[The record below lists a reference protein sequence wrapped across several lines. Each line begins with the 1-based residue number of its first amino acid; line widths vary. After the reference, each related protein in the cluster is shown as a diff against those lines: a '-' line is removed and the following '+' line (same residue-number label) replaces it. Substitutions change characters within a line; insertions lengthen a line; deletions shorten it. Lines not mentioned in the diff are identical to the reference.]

1 MHNGALVDEK
11 LDSQGNISLHTIA
24 FEIPKPKNEAD
35 FERMCKLVYGAVFH
49 DPRPKINGRKG
60 QSQWGVDIYVNDSA
74 DSGRIGI
81 QCKKYCLTSLTLKN
95 VKEEVEKA
103 DKAKLPIKLLL
114 IATTSES
121 DSKLLLEVMKLSDDR
136 KSKGLFEVE
145 VEFWDEIEYHIAE
158 NPFLQNHYA
167 PHSPGAAYHRQ
178 ERSMEV
184 LTSITTET
192 HGMVATLQSSLPTGR
207 TESVNK
213 MITEQLDRTNEI
225 IKTGHYRAAL
235 EHIDSIGKDLKP
247 FDEHQ
252 KARWHLQRAF
262 CLWFS
267 RDNVDE
273 AAALF
278 LKAAELYPDDEKMAA
293 AKVRGLMLQ
302 KNMADAIEAG
312 KAASD
317 RFPASIQVWL
327 AHANARMASGE
338 RISRQDVPAAFR
350 DEPDALQFAAISAQE
365 YGDVSTAAELASK
378 AVEKPAAGF
387 FTRST
392 FLRLALDDCIRDP
405 VLAQFGLI
413 PASKLERLKK
423 AAESFQPRKE
433 RLWDVE
439 SDAVADDAVHLGFA
453 YLLMGNHG
461 VALDIAREGRA
472 AHIETGDLLRV
483 EMQALAMSGK
493 EDEALDLAKANL
505 DKISP
510 EAMTIAGEL
519 AANRADPDLV
529 LKISDAAKERSPGN
543 SFAADYLTALRWG
556 ALAKAKRRDEVLAE
570 IRQARPT
577 MDESLILRC
586 SAARVY
592 KWAGM
597 LIEASDEATAAAK
610 LIGPNASSA
619 DKLHV
624 ADLLIHF
631 EMWSKAAALYE
642 ELITGAGNGPSEVHA
657 RLLECHVEA
666 GNRAKAHA
674 MLTRMPGGWTE
685 HDETRRIAINFG
697 SKVGDWPFLLPL
709 ARKSVE
715 KHPKEAGSWLFLLQV
730 LIRTA
735 EPEAFLQ
742 ELRTVPDDL
751 SGSIRDLA
759 VLGSTE
765 SKMGEVRR
773 GMARLY
779 KLVRSSNSDP
789 EALAA
794 YLINFLM
801 AKLPLEEV
809 KAVSAGTFVEFE
821 DCETGALDGVCIDP
835 PEAGTLPRA
844 DGFFSA
850 GDADV
855 AAFMGAQPGQEVSIP
870 MAAGGE
876 RKVKVTALHSA
887 YQHLAASA
895 QERAHRFQGL
905 PHLWAVSMGQTGDAE
920 KDLAKMHEM
929 LKRSSEANAR
939 LLDAYSGG
947 LTISLL
953 AKAMGR
959 SPIEICAGWQAS
971 GPPLFVG
978 AGAHSERDEAMALL
992 AQKEM
997 TVVVDSTALAEL
1009 ALFGALKA
1017 LDALP
1022 KILMSTATK
1031 ETIDAFLHEVENDES
1046 VGTAFDND
1054 GRLGFIEFDDSRK
1067 QTRLEFAKA
1076 LADVVSR
1083 CEVAPAYVDI
1093 DATGET
1099 GEFAELLA
1107 NEEREA
1113 LLLAKER
1120 NAILLTLDGRLQTA
1134 AKQMFGV
1141 SGVWPQV
1148 LVLRAMQTGD
1158 ISKRDAAEFNAREF
1172 MSNRDFVSIRSD
1184 DIMWMATQGDQWLQ
1198 QSFARLRSYLSA
1210 SSTERDSSFAIVLEF
1225 LGSIVRSHMQVG
1237 AFAALLSYFSEAF
1250 YSRKDCDLYTDV
1262 KLFDVAKK
1270 ITFDAAPTAHLLE
1283 AANVVRD
1290 QEIKA
1295 RLRLFAS
1302 AIRAGR
1308 ERARESAPPA
1318 PLRIRVLHCSALP
1331 WLIVD
1336 ISSEGD
1342 RTDLKA
1348 RPGDAQADPQD
1359 SQPSQGQSSGSFG

>member
-1 MHNGALVDEK
+1 
-11 LDSQGNISLHTIA
+11 LHTIA

-74 DSGRIGI
+74 DGVRIGI
-81 QCKKYCLTSLTLKN
+81 QCKKYCLTKLTFKN
-95 VKEEVEKA
+95 VNDEVEKA

-121 DSKLLLEVMKLSDDR
+121 DSKLLLEVMNVSDDR
-136 KSKGLFEVE
+136 QSKGLFAVE
-145 VEFWDEIEYHIAE
+145 VEFWDEIESHIAE
-158 NPFLQNHYA
+158 NPVLQNHYA

-178 ERSMEV
+178 ERSLEV
-184 LTSITTET
+184 LTTITTET
-192 HGMVATLQSSLPTGR
+192 HGMVAALQLSLPAGR
-207 TESVNK
+207 ADSANK

-225 IKTGHYRAAL
+225 IKSGRYRVAL
-235 EHIDSIGKDLKP
+235 EHVDSIGKDLNP

-293 AKVRGLMLQ
+293 AKVRGLMLR
-302 KNMADAIEAG
+302 KDMAAAIEAG
-312 KAASD
+312 KAASE

-327 AHANARMASGE
+327 ANANARMAAGE
-338 RISRQDVPAAFR
+338 RICMQDVPSAFR
-350 DEPDALQFAAISAQE
+350 DEPDALQFAAISARE
-365 YGDVSTAAELASK
+365 SGDVTTAAELASQ
-378 AVEKPAAGF
+378 AIEKPSAGF

-392 FLRLALDDCIRDP
+392 FLRLALDDCVRDP
-405 VLAQFGLI
+405 VLALFGLI
-413 PASKLERLKK
+413 PASKLGRLKK
-423 AAESFQPRKE
+423 AAESLQPRKE

-453 YLLMGNHG
+453 HLLMGNYG
-461 VALDIAREGRA
+461 AALDIAREGRA
-472 AHIETGDLLRV
+472 AHVETGELVRV
-483 EMQALAMSGK
+483 EMQALAMSGR
-493 EDEALDLAKANL
+493 EDEALALASASL
-505 DKISP
+505 DKIPP

-519 AANRADPDLV
+519 ATTRADPDLV
-529 LKISDAAKERSPGN
+529 LKIGDAARVRFPGN

-556 ALAKAKRRDEVLAE
+556 ALAKAKRRDEALAE
-570 IRQARPT
+570 IRKARPA
-577 MDESLILRC
+577 MDGSLILRC
-586 SAARVY
+586 AAARIY

-597 LIEASDEATAAAK
+597 LIEASDEVAAAAK
-610 LIGPNASSA
+610 LIGPHASSA

-642 ELITGAGNGPSEVHA
+642 ELISGAGNGPSEAHA
-657 RLLECHVEA
+657 RLLQCYVEA

-674 MLTRMPGGWTE
+674 ILTNMPDGWVE
-685 HDETRRIAINFG
+685 HDETRSVAINFG
-697 SKVGDWPFLLPL
+697 IKVGDWAFMLPL

-715 KHPKEAGSWLFLLQV
+715 KHPKEAGSWLFLLQI

-765 SKMGEVRR
+765 SKFGEVRR
-773 GMARLY
+773 GVARLY
-779 KLVRSSNSDP
+779 RLVRTSNGDP
-789 EALAA
+789 EALSA
-794 YLINFLM
+794 YLINFLT
-801 AKLPLEEV
+801 AKLPPEEA
-809 KAVSAGTFVEFE
+809 KAVSAGTVVEFE
-821 DCETGALDGVCIDP
+821 DCETGALDRVCIDP
-835 PEAGTLPRA
+835 AEAGALPRA

-850 GDADV
+850 SDAEV
-855 AAFMGAQPGQEVSIP
+855 AAFMGAQPGQEVSLP
-870 MAAGGE
+870 MVAGGE
-876 RKVKVTALHSA
+876 RKVKVTAIHSA

-895 QERAHRFQGL
+895 QERARRFQGL
-905 PHLWAVSMGQTGDAE
+905 PHLWAVPVGQTGDAE

-939 LLDAYSGG
+939 LVDAYSGG

-959 SPIEICAGWQAS
+959 SSIEICAGWEAS
-971 GPPLFVG
+971 GTPLFVG
-978 AGAHSERDEAMALL
+978 AGTHSERNEAMALL
-992 AQKEM
+992 AKKEM
-997 TVVVDSTALAEL
+997 AVVVDSTALAEL

-1031 ETIDAFLHEVENDES
+1031 EAIDNFLDEAENDES
-1046 VGTAFDND
+1046 IGTAFDND
-1054 GRLGFIEFDDSRK
+1054 GRLGFIEFDERRK
-1067 QTRLEFAKA
+1067 QTRLDFAKA
-1076 LADVVSR
+1076 LADVASK

-1093 DATGET
+1093 ETMGET
-1099 GEFAELLA
+1099 GEFVKLLA

-1120 NAILLTLDGRLQTA
+1120 NAILLTLDGRLRTA
-1134 AKQMFGV
+1134 AKHMFGV
-1141 SGVWPQV
+1141 SGAWPQA
-1148 LVLRAMQTGD
+1148 LVLHALQVGEL
-1158 ISKRDAAEFNAREF
+1158 SKCDAAEFNAREF

-1184 DIMWMATQGDQWLQ
+1184 DLMWMATQDDQWLQ
-1198 QSFARLRSYLSA
+1198 QSFAKLRGYLS
-1210 SSTERDSSFAIVLEF
+1210 SPSTDMDSSFAIVLDF
-1225 LGSIVRSHMQVG
+1225 LKNISRVNIQVG
-1237 AFAALLSYFSEAF
+1237 AFAGLLSYFSETF
-1250 YSRKDCDLYTDV
+1250 YSRKDCSPNAGEA
-1262 KLFDVAKK
+1262 LFGVARQ
-1270 ITFDAAPTAHLLE
+1270 ITFAAAPREHLLNI
-1283 AANVVRD
+1283 ANVDREK
-1290 QEIKA
+1290 EIEA

-1302 AIRAGR
+1302 EILAGR
-1308 ERARESAPPA
+1308 RRAQALAPPA
-1318 PLRIRVLHCSALP
+1318 PLRLRVLHCSVRP

-1336 ISSEGD
+1336 RSANGD
-1342 RTDLKA
+1342 RTDFNA
-1348 RPGDAQADPQD
+1348 RRAVKQTESQSDPESVPQC
-1359 SQPSQGQSSGSFG
+1359 SASSE

>member
-1 MHNGALVDEK
+1 MHA
-11 LDSQGNISLHTIA
+11 IA
-24 FEIPKPKNEAD
+24 FDIPKPKNEAD

-74 DSGRIGI
+74 DGGRIGI

-121 DSKLLLEVMKLSDDR
+121 DSKLLLEVMKLCDDR

-145 VEFWDEIEYHIAE
+145 VEFWDEIESHIAE
-158 NPFLQNHYA
+158 NPFLQDHYA

-178 ERSMEV
+178 ERSIEV
-184 LTSITTET
+184 LTSITTEM
-192 HGMVATLQSSLPTGR
+192 HGKVAALHSSLPAGHPD
-207 TESVNK
+207 SANK
-213 MITEQLDRTNEI
+213 IITEQLDRTNEI
-225 IKTGHYRAAL
+225 IKAGRYRSAL
-235 EHIDSIGKDLKP
+235 EHVNSIGKDLNP

-302 KNMADAIEAG
+302 KNMAEAIEAG
-312 KAASD
+312 KTASE
-317 RFPASIQVWL
+317 RFPTSVQVWL
-327 AHANARMASGE
+327 AYANARMASGE
-338 RISRQDVPAAFR
+338 RISLQDVPSAFR
-350 DEPDALQFAAISAQE
+350 DEPDALQFAAISAQDS
-365 YGDVSTAAELASK
+365 GDISTAAELASK
-378 AVEKPAAGF
+378 AVEKHSAGF

-392 FLRLALDDCIRDP
+392 FLRLALEDCVHDP

-413 PASKLERLKK
+413 PANKLERLRK
-423 AAESFQPRKE
+423 AVESFQPRKE

-453 YLLMGNHG
+453 HLLLGKHSA
-461 VALDIAREGRA
+461 ALEIAIEGRGA
-472 AHIETGDLLRV
+472 QIETGDLLRV
-483 EMQALAMSGK
+483 EIQALAMLGK
-493 EDEALDLAKANL
+493 EDEALALASANL
-505 DKISP
+505 DKITP

-519 AANRADPDLV
+519 AVNRADLELV
-529 LKISDAAKERSPGN
+529 LKIGDAAKDRFPGN
-543 SFAADYLTALRWG
+543 SFTSDYLTALRWG
-556 ALAKAKRRDEVLAE
+556 VLAKAKRRDEVLAE
-570 IRQARPT
+570 IHQARPV
-577 MDESLILRC
+577 MDRSLILRC
-586 SAARVY
+586 AAARVY

-597 LIEASDEATAAAK
+597 LIEASDEAMAAAK

-631 EMWSKAAALYE
+631 EMWSKAAGLYE
-642 ELITGAGNGPSEVHA
+642 DLISGAGKGPSEAHA
-657 RLLECHVEA
+657 RLLQCYVEA
-666 GNRAKAHA
+666 GNRAKARV
-674 MLTRMPGGWTE
+674 MLTNMPADWAE
-685 HDETRRIAINFG
+685 HDETRSVAINFG
-697 SKVGDWPFLLPL
+697 IKVGDSAFMLPL

-715 KHPKEAGSWLFLLQV
+715 KHPKEAGSWVFLLQV

-751 SGSIRDLA
+751 SGSIRALA
-759 VLGSTE
+759 VLGATE
-765 SKMGEVRR
+765 IKFGEVRR

-779 KLVRSSNSDP
+779 RLVRSSNSDP

-794 YLINFLM
+794 YLISFLT
-801 AKLPLEEV
+801 AKLPPEE
-809 KAVSAGTFVEFE
+809 KIAVSAGTFVQFE

-835 PEAGTLPRA
+835 AETGVLPRA
-844 DGFFSA
+844 DGFFST
-850 GDADV
+850 GDSEV
-855 AAFMGAQPGQEVSIP
+855 AAFIGAKAGQEVSLQ
-870 MAAGGE
+870 MAAGGD
-876 RKVKVTALHSA
+876 RKVKVTAIHSA
-887 YQHLAASA
+887 YQHLAAIA

-905 PHLWAVSMGQTGDAE
+905 PHLWAVSKGQTGDAE
-920 KDLAKMHEM
+920 KDLAKMHEI

-959 SPIEICAGWQAS
+959 SPIDICAGWQTS
-971 GPPLFVG
+971 GPPIFVG

-992 AQKEM
+992 AQKDIA
-997 TVVVDSTALAEL
+997 VVVDSTALAEL

-1031 ETIDAFLHEVENDES
+1031 ETIDTFLREIENDES
-1046 VGTAFDND
+1046 IGTAFDND
-1054 GRLGFIEFDDSRK
+1054 GRLSFIEFDESRK

-1076 LADVVSR
+1076 LADVASR
-1083 CEVAPAYVDI
+1083 SEVAPAYVDI
-1093 DATGET
+1093 DAMGEAS
-1099 GEFAELLA
+1099 EFAKLLA
-1107 NEEREA
+1107 DEEREA

-1120 NAILLTLDGRLQTA
+1120 NATLLTLDGRLRAA

-1141 SGVWPQV
+1141 SGVWPQI
-1148 LVLRAMQTGD
+1148 LVLHALQTGN
-1158 ISKRDAAEFNAREF
+1158 ISKHSAAEFNAREF

-1198 QSFARLRSYLSA
+1198 QSFARLKSYLAAA
-1210 SSTERDSSFAIVLEF
+1210 STDRDSSLTIVLEF
-1225 LGSIVRSHMQVG
+1225 LRDIVGTHMQVG
-1237 AFAALLSYFSEAF
+1237 AFAALLSHFSEAF
-1250 YSRKDCDLYTDV
+1250 YSRKDCGPSTGEILMN
-1262 KLFDVAKK
+1262 AARK
-1270 ITFDAAPTAHLLE
+1270 ITFDAAPIPHFLE
-1283 AANVVRD
+1283 AANVSRD
-1290 QEIKA
+1290 LEIEA

-1308 ERARESAPPA
+1308 ERAMGSAPPA

-1331 WLIVD
+1331 WFIVD
-1336 ISSEGD
+1336 RSSDGD
-1342 RTDLKA
+1342 RTDFKA
-1348 RPGDAQADPQD
+1348 EPSDAQAAPQG
-1359 SQPSQGQSSGSFG
+1359 SQAPQGQSIGSSGWKPQ

>member
-1 MHNGALVDEK
+1 M
-11 LDSQGNISLHTIA
+11 HTIA
-24 FEIPKPKNEAD
+24 FDISKPKNEAD

-49 DPRPKINGRKG
+49 DPRPKINGRRG
-60 QSQWGVDIYVNDSA
+60 QAQWGVDIYVSDSV
-74 DSGRIGI
+74 DGGRIGI

-114 IATTSES
+114 IVTTSES

-145 VEFWDEIEYHIAE
+145 VEFWDEIESHIAE
-158 NPFLQNHYA
+158 SPVLQSHYA

-178 ERSMEV
+178 ELSMEV
-184 LTSITTET
+184 LTTITTET
-192 HGMVATLQSSLPTGR
+192 RGMVATLQSSLPAARSDSADT
-207 TESVNK
+207 
-213 MITEQLDRTNEI
+213 MITGQLDRTNEL
-225 IKTGHYRAAL
+225 IKTGHYRSAL
-235 EHIDSIGKDLKP
+235 EHVDSIGKDLNP

-252 KARWHLQRAF
+252 KARWHLQRAL

-267 RDNVDE
+267 RDDVGE
-273 AAALF
+273 AAVLF

-302 KNMADAIEAG
+302 KNMAEAIEAG
-312 KAASD
+312 KAASE

-338 RISRQDVPAAFR
+338 RIRLQDVPSAFR
-350 DEPDALQFAAISAQE
+350 DEPDALQLAAISAQAS
-365 YGDVSTAAELASK
+365 GDVSEATALAEM
-378 AVEKPAAGF
+378 AVEKPSAGL

-392 FLRLALDDCIRDP
+392 FLRLALDDCVRDP

-453 YLLMGNHG
+453 QLLMGNHG
-461 VALDIAREGRA
+461 AALDIAREGRA
-472 AHIETGDLLRV
+472 AHIETGELLRV
-483 EMQALAMSGK
+483 EIQALAMSGK
-493 EDEALDLAKANL
+493 EDEALALASSSL

-510 EAMTIAGEL
+510 EAMAIAGEL

-529 LKISDAAKERSPGN
+529 LKIDDVAKKRFPGN
-543 SFAADYLTALRWG
+543 SFSANYLAALRWG

-570 IRQARPT
+570 IRQARPA
-577 MDESLILRC
+577 MDGSLILRC
-586 SAARVY
+586 AAARVY

-597 LIEASDEATAAAK
+597 LIEASDEVTAAAK
-610 LIGPNASSA
+610 LIGPNVSSA

-624 ADLLIHF
+624 ADLLFHF

-642 ELITGAGNGPSEVHA
+642 ELISGAGNGPSEAHA
-657 RLLECHVEA
+657 RLLQCYVEA

-674 MLTRMPGGWTE
+674 ILTNMPAGWAE
-685 HDETRRIAINFG
+685 HDETRSVAINFG
-697 SKVGDWPFLLPL
+697 IKVGDWAFMLPL

-715 KHPKEAGSWLFLLQV
+715 KHPKEAGSWHFLLQV
-730 LIRTA
+730 LIRTE

-751 SGSIRDLA
+751 SGSIKDLA

-765 SKMGEVRR
+765 SRLGEVRH

-779 KLVRSSNSDP
+779 RLVRTSNNDP

-794 YLINFLM
+794 YLINFLT
-801 AKLPLEEV
+801 AKLPPEEA
-809 KAVSAGTFVEFE
+809 KAVSAGAFVEFE
-821 DCETGALDGVCIDP
+821 DCETGAKDGVCIDP
-835 PEAGTLPRA
+835 AEAGVLPRA

-850 GDADV
+850 GDAEV
-855 AAFMGAQPGQEVSIP
+855 ATFMGALPGQEVTIP

-876 RKVKVTALHSA
+876 RRVKVTAIHSA

-905 PHLWAVSMGQTGDAE
+905 PHLRAVSVGQTGDAE

-929 LKRSSEANAR
+929 LKRSSETNAR
-939 LLDAYSGG
+939 FLDAYAGG

-959 SPIEICAGWQAS
+959 SPIEICVGWQAN

-978 AGAHSERDEAMALL
+978 SGTHSERDEAMAML
-992 AQKEM
+992 AKMEM
-997 TVVVDSTALAEL
+997 AVVVDSTALAEL
-1009 ALFGALKA
+1009 ALLGALKA

-1022 KILMSTATK
+1022 KIFMSTATK

-1046 VGTAFDND
+1046 IGTAFDND
-1054 GRLGFIEFDDSRK
+1054 GKLGFIEFDETRK
-1067 QTRLEFAKA
+1067 QTRLEFARA

-1093 DATGET
+1093 DALGEA
-1099 GEFAELLA
+1099 GEFSKLLA

-1120 NAILLTLDGRLQTA
+1120 NAILLTLDGRLRTA
-1134 AKQMFGV
+1134 AKQIFGV
-1141 SGVWPQV
+1141 SGAWPQV
-1148 LVLRAMQTGD
+1148 LVLHALQTGD
-1158 ISKRDAAEFNAREF
+1158 LSKRDAAEFNAREF

-1210 SSTERDSSFAIVLEF
+1210 ASTERDSSFAIVMEF
-1225 LGSIVRSHMQVG
+1225 LGGIVRKHMQVG
-1237 AFAALLSYFSEAF
+1237 AFAALLSHFSEAF
-1250 YSRKDCDLYTDV
+1250 YSRKDCDPNTDE
-1262 KLFDVAKK
+1262 KLFNVAKK
-1270 ITFDAAPTAHLLE
+1270 ITFDAAPIAHLLE
-1283 AANVVRD
+1283 AVNVKRE
-1290 QEIKA
+1290 QEIDA

-1318 PLRIRVLHCSALP
+1318 PLRIRVLHCSAVP
-1331 WLIVD
+1331 GFVVD
-1336 ISSEGD
+1336 RSSDGD
-1342 RTDLKA
+1342 RADFKA
-1348 RPGDAQADPQD
+1348 RPADAQAGPQG
-1359 SQPSQGQSSGSFG
+1359 SQKSQGQSSGSSG

>member
-1 MHNGALVDEK
+1 M
-11 LDSQGNISLHTIA
+11 HTIA
-24 FEIPKPKNEAD
+24 VDIPKPKNEAD

-49 DPRPKINGRKG
+49 DPRPKINGRRG
-60 QSQWGVDIYVNDSA
+60 QAQWGVDIYVSDSA
-74 DSGRIGI
+74 DGGRIGI
-81 QCKKYCLTSLTLKN
+81 QCKKYCLTRLTLKN

-121 DSKLLLEVMKLSDDR
+121 DSTLLLEVMKLSDVR

-145 VEFWDEIEYHIAE
+145 VEFWDEIESHIAE
-158 NPFLQNHYA
+158 SPVLQSHYA

-178 ERSMEV
+178 ELSMDV
-184 LTSITTET
+184 LTTITTET
-192 HGMVATLQSSLPTGR
+192 RGMVATLQSSLPAAR
-207 TESVNK
+207 SDSADK
-213 MITEQLDRTNEI
+213 MITGQLDRTNDL
-225 IKTGHYRAAL
+225 IKTGHYRSAL
-235 EHIDSIGKDLKP
+235 EHVDSIGKDLNP

-267 RDNVDE
+267 RDNVGE

-293 AKVRGLMLQ
+293 AKVRGLLLQ
-302 KNMADAIEAG
+302 KKMAEAIEAG
-312 KAASD
+312 KAASE
-317 RFPASIQVWL
+317 RFPTSIQVWL
-327 AHANARMASGE
+327 ANANARMASGE
-338 RISRQDVPAAFR
+338 RISLQDVPSAFR
-350 DEPDALQFAAISAQE
+350 DEPDALQLAAISAQE
-365 YGDVSTAAELASK
+365 SGDVSGAAALAEMS
-378 AVEKPAAGF
+378 VEKPSAGI
-387 FTRST
+387 FTRGT
-392 FLRLALDDCIRDP
+392 FLRLALDDCVHDP

-413 PASKLERLKK
+413 PASKLERLKT
-423 AAESFQPRKE
+423 AAKSFQPRKE

-453 YLLMGNHG
+453 QLLMGNHG
-461 VALDIAREGRA
+461 AALDIAKEGRA
-472 AHIETGDLLRV
+472 AHIETGELLRV
-483 EMQALAMSGK
+483 EIQALAMSGK
-493 EDEALDLAKANL
+493 EDEALALASANL

-510 EAMTIAGEL
+510 EAMAIAGEL

-529 LKISDAAKERSPGN
+529 LKIDDVAKKRFPGN
-543 SFAADYLTALRWG
+543 SFSANYLTALRWG

-570 IRQARPT
+570 IRQAGPA
-577 MDESLILRC
+577 MDDSLVLRC
-586 SAARVY
+586 AAARVY

-610 LIGPNASSA
+610 LIGPNPSSS

-642 ELITGAGNGPSEVHA
+642 ELISGAGNGPSEAHA
-657 RLLECHVEA
+657 RLLQCYVEA

-674 MLTRMPGGWTE
+674 ILTNMPAGWAE
-685 HDETRRIAINFG
+685 HDETRRVAINFG
-697 SKVGDWPFLLPL
+697 IKVGDWAFMLPL

-751 SGSIRDLA
+751 SGSIKDLA

-765 SKMGEVRR
+765 SKLGEVRH
-773 GMARLY
+773 GMTRLY
-779 KLVRSSNSDP
+779 RLVRTSNNDP

-794 YLINFLM
+794 YLINFLT
-801 AKLPLEEV
+801 AKLPPEEE

-821 DCETGALDGVCIDP
+821 DCETGAKDGVCIDP
-835 PEAGTLPRA
+835 AEAGVLPRA

-850 GDADV
+850 RDAEV
-855 AAFMGAQPGQEVSIP
+855 AAFMGALPGQEVTLP

-876 RKVKVTALHSA
+876 RRVKVSAIHSA

-905 PHLWAVSMGQTGDAE
+905 PHLRAVSVGQTGDAE

-939 LLDAYSGG
+939 FLDAYAGG

-953 AKAMGR
+953 SKAMSR
-959 SPIEICAGWQAS
+959 SPIEICVGWQS
-971 GPPLFVG
+971 NGPPLFVG
-978 AGAHSERDEAMALL
+978 SGTHSERDETVTLL
-992 AQKEM
+992 AKKEM
-997 TVVVDSTALAEL
+997 AVVVDSTALAEL

-1022 KILMSTATK
+1022 KIFMSTATK
-1031 ETIDAFLHEVENDES
+1031 ETIFAFLHEVENDGS
-1046 VGTAFDND
+1046 IGTAFDND
-1054 GRLGFIEFDDSRK
+1054 GKLGFIEFDESRK
-1067 QTRLEFAKA
+1067 QTRLEFARA
-1076 LADVVSR
+1076 VANVVSR

-1093 DATGET
+1093 DALGEA
-1099 GEFAELLA
+1099 GEFAKLLA

-1120 NAILLTLDGRLQTA
+1120 NAILLTLDGRLRTA
-1134 AKQMFGV
+1134 AKQIFGV
-1141 SGVWPQV
+1141 SGAWPQA
-1148 LVLRAMQTGD
+1148 LVLHALQTGD
-1158 ISKRDAAEFNAREF
+1158 LSKRDAAEFNAREF

-1210 SSTERDSSFAIVLEF
+1210 ASTERDSSFAIVMEF
-1225 LGSIVRSHMQVG
+1225 LDGIVRTHMQVG
-1237 AFAALLSYFSEAF
+1237 AFAALLSHFSEAF
-1250 YSRKDCDLYTDV
+1250 YSRKDCDPNTGE
-1262 KLFDVAKK
+1262 KLFNVAKK
-1270 ITFDAAPTAHLLE
+1270 ITFDAAPIAHLLE
-1283 AANVVRD
+1283 AANVQRK
-1290 QEIKA
+1290 QEIDA

-1308 ERARESAPPA
+1308 ERAMESAPPA
-1318 PLRIRVLHCSALP
+1318 PLRIRVLHCSVVP
-1331 WLIVD
+1331 WFIVD
-1336 ISSEGD
+1336 RSSDGD
-1342 RTDLKA
+1342 QTDFKSQ
-1348 RPGDAQADPQD
+1348 PGDAQTSPQGA
-1359 SQPSQGQSSGSFG
+1359 QKLQGQGSGSSG